1 MPTKAMS
8 LPKGE
13 VTEADVVAALRA
25 LDERVAVIK
34 RELAES
40 DKESERLRK
49 SSHAKL
55 TRTEK
60 LLAR

>member
-1 MPTKAMS
+1 MPTKASS
-8 LPKGE
+8 LPKDE
-13 VTEADVVAALRA
+13 ATEADVITALRA
-25 LDERVAVIK
+25 LDARVAVIK

-49 SSHAKL
+49 SSQAKL
-55 TRTEK
+55 KRIEK

>member
-1 MPTKAMS
+1 MPTKAVP
-8 LPKGE
+8 LPKDE
-13 VTEADVVAALRA
+13 ATEADVIAALRA

-55 TRTEK
+55 KGIEK